1 MPAPSPSTG
10 ALEDHAC
17 EPYLSSLHVRSPPSI
32 PPYMSEQKQLFGR
45 KLHADLEI
53 EDELWEAAV
62 NLRGN
67 IAPADYKHYVLPLL
81 FLRYLSLRYEQR
93 YEELKTQ
100 IKDPDSPYYT
110 TDEAIQKDILS
121 DPDEYKRMGA
131 FIIPEEARW
140 SYLRDQ
146 AQADDI
152 KLKVDRAM
160 ELLEQTYPELQG
172 VLPKI
177 YAGSNLSRENVSQ
190 LINLF
195 SRKIFSGVEDG
206 GADMLGRVYEYFI
219 TNFAS
224 TEGNRGGEF
233 FTPRTMVQLLVA
245 MLAPKE
251 GTVFDPACGSGGM
264 FVQAAEFTTNGSTLS
279 FYGQESIDTTLRLC
293 KMNLLMHGLQGN
305 IKLGDSLLNDRHPE
319 LKADYVIANPP
330 FNVSS
335 WGAGK
340 VSKNDPRLHVGSAR
354 CTPTDSNANYMWMM
368 HFLHHTAEG
377 GTAGYVMSNGSMTT
391 STGIEEDCR
400 KALLEEGFVDC
411 IVQLPAKLFFGT
423 GIPACLWFLSKNRDG
438 SAGFRER
445 ADEVLFIDARD
456 MGEMVTRTQRVL
468 SEEEI
473 QTIASHYHTFRAP
486 EETVTDEAGFCAV
499 ASLDEIRGN
508 GYKLTPGLYVGF
520 AEDDEDRVPFDV
532 KMPQLIDEL
541 ENQFAEANRLQ
552 DEIERSLRD
561 VL

>member
-1 MPAPSPSTG
+1 
-10 ALEDHAC
+10 
-17 EPYLSSLHVRSPPSI
+17 
-32 PPYMSEQKQLFGR
+32 MSEQPTLFGR
-45 KLHADLEI
+45 KLRADLEI
-53 EDELWEAAV
+53 ESELWETAV
-62 NLRGN
+62 KLRGN

-93 YEELKTQ
+93 REELEDQ
-100 IKDPDSPYYT
+100 IRDPDSPYHT
-110 TDEAIQKDILS
+110 TDEAMAEDILT
-121 DPDEYKRMGA
+121 DPDEYKRKGA

-140 SYLRDQ
+140 TYLRDN

-152 KLKVDRAM
+152 KLKIDRAM
-160 ELLEQTYPELQG
+160 ELLEQQYPELEG

-195 SRKIFSGVEDG
+195 SRKIFSGIEDG
-206 GADMLGRVYEYFI
+206 DADILGRVYEYFI

-245 MLAPKE
+245 MLEPTE

-264 FVQAAEFTTNGSTLS
+264 FVQAADFTANGRKLS

-293 KMNLLMHGLQGN
+293 KMNLLMHGLRGN
-305 IKLGDSLLNDRHPE
+305 IKLGNSLLNDQHPG

-330 FNVSS
+330 FNIRS

-340 VSKNDPRLHVGSAR
+340 IPSDDPRLQVGSAR
-354 CTPTDSNANYMWMM
+354 CAPTDSNANYMWMM

-391 STGIEEDCR
+391 SLGIEADCR
-400 KALLEEGFVDC
+400 KALVDEGYVDC
-411 IVQLPAKLFFGT
+411 MVQLPAKLFFGT

-438 SAGFRER
+438 TGGYR
-445 ADEVLFIDARD
+445 ARTDEVLFIDARD

-468 SEEEI
+468 SAEEI
-473 QTIASHYHTFRAP
+473 ERIATLYRRFRTPGA
-486 EETVTDEAGFCAV
+486 EVEDEPGFAAV
-499 ASLDEIRGN
+499 ASVDAVRGN
-508 GYKLTPGLYVGF
+508 DYKLTPGLYVGF
-520 AEDDEDRVPFDV
+520 ADDDGDSVPFEI
-532 KMPQLIDEL
+532 KMPELIDEL
-541 ENQFAEANRLQ
+541 ETQFAEAERLQ
-552 DEIERSLRD
+552 RESNLKYRKT
-561 VL
+561 